1 FRSQKNA
8 SYLRF
13 WSKEGFYLRGIGM
26 MLKKE
31 KKSKKALF
39 PQRLRWGFGKIGSKC
54 PKKRMGRIFFGT
66 KTSQI
71 IKRYI
76 PI

>member
-1 FRSQKNA
+1 
-8 SYLRF
+8 
-13 WSKEGFYLRGIGM
+13 M

-71 IKRYI
+71 IKRGI